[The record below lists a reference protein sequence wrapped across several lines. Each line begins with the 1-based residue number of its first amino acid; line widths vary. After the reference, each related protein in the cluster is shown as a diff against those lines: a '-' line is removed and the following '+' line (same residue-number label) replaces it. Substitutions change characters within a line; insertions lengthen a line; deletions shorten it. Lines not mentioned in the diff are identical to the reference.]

1 MLDKAEFR
9 KLWLTRRRAVPASE
23 RKAACRKIND
33 TLSRWS
39 IFQAAGTVMVF
50 MAMNDEISLRTIIE
64 QAWSLNK
71 RVAVPQM
78 AGPGNMEA
86 VLINP
91 DTKWHKVAF
100 GIAEPLEAEVLPPN
114 QLDLILLSGV
124 AFDRLGNRLGMG
136 GGYYDRFLL
145 RAPQAMTAAVILAQ
159 QIHGQIPQEEH
170 DRSVD
175 YLVTEHEIVFCRAE
189 QRLQQ

>member
-9 KLWLTRRRAVPASE
+9 KLWLARRRAVPASE
-23 RKAACRKIND
+23 RKVACQKINHA
-33 TLSRWS
+33 LSCWPV
-39 IFQAAGTVMVF
+39 FQAARTMMAF
-50 MAMNDEISLRTIIE
+50 MAMGDEISLMPIIE
-64 QAWSLNK
+64 QAWSLHK
-71 RVAVPQM
+71 QVAVPQM
-78 AGPGNMEA
+78 TGPGKMEA
-86 VLINP
+86 VLIAP

-100 GIAEPLEAEVLPPN
+100 GIAEPLEAEVLPPE

-145 RAPQAMTAAVILAQ
+145 RAPQAATAAVILAQ

-170 DRSVD
+170 DHPVD
-175 YLVTEHEIVFCRAE
+175 YLVTENEIVFCRAE
-189 QRLQQ
+189 